1 MEENFLY
8 GLDNEQE
15 NVFLPAV
22 DFENVIITDKV
33 DTVTV
38 EKADG
43 STEVN
48 IHRFVSPHARESGIE
63 VILVCGIRNPRLCNP
78 ELTGTGGSV
87 G

>member
-15 NVFLPAV
+15 NVFLAAVRV

-48 IHRFVSPHARESGIE
+48 IHR
-63 VILVCGIRNPRLCNP
+63 
-78 ELTGTGGSV
+78 
-87 G
+87 